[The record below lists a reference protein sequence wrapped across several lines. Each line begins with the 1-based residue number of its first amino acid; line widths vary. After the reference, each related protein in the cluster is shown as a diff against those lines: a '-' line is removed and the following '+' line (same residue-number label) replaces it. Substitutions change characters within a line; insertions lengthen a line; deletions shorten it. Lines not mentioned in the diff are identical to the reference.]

1 MIKTDILIIG
11 SGAAGMTAAIELSNR
26 FKITLITKNSL
37 IDSSTWYAQGGIA
50 AVIDS
55 NDTIEEHL
63 RDTLIAGDGLCN
75 EEAVLACVSHGKEAI
90 KWLSALGANFTTDKS
105 NGLHLT
111 QEGGHSK
118 RRVVHA
124 EDATGKEVSSS
135 LAEIVKNNKNIKVLE
150 NHICVDLITNKNR
163 CIGAYVL
170 DIETN
175 KVEAFSAGASILATG
190 GASKVYLYTSNPDG
204 SSGDGIGL
212 AWRAGCVVENLEF
225 NQFHPTCLYHPE
237 AKSFLISEALRGEG
251 AILINDKKER
261 FMEKYD
267 SRLELAPR
275 DVVARSIDKEMKISG
290 AENVFL
296 DISHRDAK
304 EIKNEFPNIY
314 EQCKKFGFDLT
325 QEPIP
330 VVPTCHYMM
339 GGIPTNI
346 NGQVISVDNGEDKII
361 DGLYAAG
368 EVACVSVHGGN
379 RLGGNSLLDLVVF
392 GRAAGLYIEET
403 MKQGVELKDA
413 SNDDIDKALERLNKL
428 NASTEGDQVAV
439 LKEKMQQN
447 MQNNFGVF
455 RRGDLMEK
463 GIDEL
468 AKTREEVDSIFL
480 KDKSATFNTAR
491 IEALEMQNLFEV
503 AEATAITAN
512 ARKESRGAHARDD
525 FTERDDENW
534 LKHSIYYANTKE
546 VSKRDVNYRPKT
558 VQAFQPM
565 VRSY

>member
-1 MIKTDILIIG
+1 LIKTDILIIG

-90 KWLSALGANFTTDKS
+90 KWLSALGTNFTTDKS

-251 AILINDKKER
+251 AFLRNDKKER

-296 DISHRDAK
+296 DISHRDTQ

-330 VVPTCHYMM
+330 VVPAAHYTC
-339 GGIPTNI
+339 GGVKVDLNSQTNI
-346 NGQVISVDNGEDKII
+346 K
-361 DGLYAAG
+361 GLYAIG
-368 EVACVSVHGGN
+368 EVSSTGLHGAN
-379 RLGGNSLLDLVVF
+379 RMASNSLLECVVF
-392 GRAAGLYIEET
+392 AKKAAEHIYTYFHEHNESIKEWDISKVTQTQEGVIIKHNWDEIRRLMWDYVGIVRSNNLLQRANIA
-403 MKQGVELKDA
+403 MKVI
-413 SNDDIDKALERLNKL
+413 N
-428 NASTEGDQVAV
+428 
-439 LKEKMQQN
+439 
-447 MQNNFGVF
+447 
-455 RRGDLMEK
+455 
-463 GIDEL
+463 
-468 AKTREEVDSIFL
+468 EEVNYFYGKYLISSDLIEL
-480 KDKSATFNTAR
+480 RNLALVANLTIKSA
-491 IEALEMQNLFEV
+491 LK
-503 AEATAITAN
+503 
-512 ARKESRGAHARDD
+512 RKESRGLHYSLDYPNVKKTAQSTILDP
-525 FTERDDENW
+525 
-534 LKHSIYYANTKE
+534 
-546 VSKRDVNYRPKT
+546 SKVKL
-558 VQAFQPM
+558 
-565 VRSY
+565 

>member
-75 EEAVLACVSHGKEAI
+75 EEAVLAYVSHGKEAI
-90 KWLSALGANFTTDKS
+90 KWLSDLGTNFTTDKS

-251 AILINDKKER
+251 AFLINDKKER

-296 DISHRDAK
+296 DISHRDTE

-330 VVPTCHYMM
+330 VVPAAHYTC
-339 GGIPTNI
+339 GGVKVDLNSQTNI
-346 NGQVISVDNGEDKII
+346 K
-361 DGLYAAG
+361 GLYAIG
-368 EVACVSVHGGN
+368 EVSSTGLHGAN
-379 RLGGNSLLDLVVF
+379 RMASNSLLECVVF
-392 GRAAGLYIEET
+392 AKKAAEHIYTSFHEHNESIKEWDISKVTQTQEGVIIKHNWDEIRRLMWDYVGIVRSNNLLKRADIA
-403 MKQGVELKDA
+403 MKVI
-413 SNDDIDKALERLNKL
+413 N
-428 NASTEGDQVAV
+428 
-439 LKEKMQQN
+439 
-447 MQNNFGVF
+447 
-455 RRGDLMEK
+455 
-463 GIDEL
+463 
-468 AKTREEVDSIFL
+468 EEVNYFYGKYLISSDLIEL
-480 KDKSATFNTAR
+480 RNLALVANLTIKSA
-491 IEALEMQNLFEV
+491 LK
-503 AEATAITAN
+503 
-512 ARKESRGAHARDD
+512 RKESRGLHYSLDYPNVKKTAKSTILDP
-525 FTERDDENW
+525 
-534 LKHSIYYANTKE
+534 
-546 VSKRDVNYRPKT
+546 SKVKL
-558 VQAFQPM
+558 
-565 VRSY
+565 

>member
-251 AILINDKKER
+251 AFLINDKKER

-296 DISHRDAK
+296 DISHRDTE

-330 VVPTCHYMM
+330 VVPAAHYTC
-339 GGIPTNI
+339 GGVKVDLNSQTNI
-346 NGQVISVDNGEDKII
+346 K
-361 DGLYAAG
+361 GLYAIG
-368 EVACVSVHGGN
+368 EVSSTGLHGAN
-379 RLGGNSLLDLVVF
+379 RMASNSLLECIVF
-392 GRAAGLYIEET
+392 AKSSALHIEENFSLNN
-403 MKQGVELKDA
+403 KKLKDWDSSKVIRSGENVLISHNWDETRRLMWDYVGVVR
-413 SNDDIDKALERLNKL
+413 SNDRLLKA
-428 NASTEGDQVAV
+428 
-439 LKEKMQQN
+439 KEKIKIIQN
-447 MQNNFGVF
+447 EVESFYKNF
-455 RRGDLMEK
+455 
-463 GIDEL
+463 EL
-468 AKTREEVDSIFL
+468 NSDFIELRNLVLVARLIIE
-480 KDKSATFNTAR
+480 SA
-491 IEALEMQNLFEV
+491 IL
-503 AEATAITAN
+503 
-512 ARKESRGAHARDD
+512 RKESRGLHYNID
-525 FTERDDENW
+525 FPDKIRKGSASVISKKE
-534 LKHSIYYANTKE
+534 LKVA
-546 VSKRDVNYRPKT
+546 
-558 VQAFQPM
+558 
-565 VRSY
+565 